1 MNESPYLITKIE
13 GYTPEIS
20 RLVCMMN
27 YARNVTLDSVKNLTT
42 QQLDFLL
49 DEKSNSIGALLMH
62 IASVDYF
69 YNMYTFEQRDLNENE
84 WNKWGTALDL
94 GKQAQDTIKGNPLS
108 YYVDLLNET
117 RKDTLEKFRNVDDK
131 WLYTERP
138 LWGNEPA
145 NNYFMW
151 FHVFE
156 DEINHRGQVNFI
168 RKRISTN
175 PNQKPH

>member
-1 MNESPYLITKIE
+1 MTDIAFLITDIP

-42 QQLDFLL
+42 EQLDFLL

-69 YNMYTFEQRDLNENE
+69 YNIYTFEQRDLNENE
-84 WNKWGTALDL
+84 WNKWGTAIEL

-117 RKDTLEKFRNVDDK
+117 RNDTLEKFRNADDK
-131 WLYTERP
+131 WLYTQRP
-138 LWGNEPA
+138 LWGNKPA

-175 PNQKPH
+175 RIQKPQ